1 MQPLPRLSLS
11 MAAAPTRH
19 PVAMYPHLPS
29 SNGPQIRSCHV
40 AVIGAGAAGLV
51 AARELRRE
59 GHKVVVFES
68 GDSVGGTWVY
78 SPSVDSDPLG
88 LDPYRKKVQTS
99 LYQSLRTNLPR
110 ESMGFRDYP
119 FVAKP
124 TNKERDSRRFPGH
137 VEVLLYLQDF
147 ALDFGLMGLVRFKT
161 EVFDVH
167 LVDEGRW
174 MVRSRKVRMDGCDDD
189 ENEVYDGVVVCNGHY
204 MEPRIA
210 EIPGIDVWPGKQIH
224 SHNYRVPEPFQD
236 QVVILIGSSAS
247 AVDISRDIYAF
258 AKEVHVSSRSAPDKQ
273 PASKKPGYD
282 NMWLHSMIE
291 SAHDD
296 GTVIFRDGSSVLAD
310 VILHCTGYKYDFPFL
325 KVNGVVTVDD
335 NRVGPL
341 YKHIFPPLL
350 APSLSF
356 IGLPWKVIPFPLCE
370 MQSKWVA
377 SVLSGRLAL
386 PSQEEMMMDVEA
398 FYSKLD
404 AAGMPKRYTHRMSD
418 YQFDY
423 TDELA
428 AECGYPAV
436 EEWRKQMYVMS
447 WENKVAR
454 PESYRDEW
462 DDHSLVLQAHESFQ
476 RYCKASI

>member
-1 MQPLPRLSLS
+1 

-19 PVAMYPHLPS
+19 PAAMYPHLPS
-29 SNGPQIRSCHV
+29 SKGPQIRSCHV
-40 AVIGAGAAGLV
+40 AVIGAGAAALV
-51 AARELRRE
+51 AARELCRE
-59 GHKVVVFES
+59 GHKVVAFES

-88 LDPYRKKVQTS
+88 LDPYRKK
-99 LYQSLRTNLPR
+99 
-110 ESMGFRDYP
+110 E
-119 FVAKP
+119 
-124 TNKERDSRRFPGH
+124 
-137 VEVLLYLQDF
+137 
-147 ALDFGLMGLVRFKT
+147 LMYGQVSK
-161 EVFDVH
+161 
-167 LVDEGRW
+167 
-174 MVRSRKVRMDGCDDD
+174 S
-189 ENEVYDGVVVCNGHY
+189 
-204 MEPRIA
+204 
-210 EIPGIDVWPGKQIH
+210 
-224 SHNYRVPEPFQD
+224 SHNYRAPEPFQD

-296 GTVIFRDGSSVLAD
+296 GTVAFRDGSSVLAD
-310 VILHCTGYKYDFPFL
+310 VILHCTGYEPQSSIQL
-325 KVNGVVTVDD
+325 NNQKVGTSLVT
-335 NRVGPL
+335 
-341 YKHIFPPLL
+341 
-350 APSLSF
+350 
-356 IGLPWKVIPFPLCE
+356 PFPMFE

-377 SVLSGRLAL
+377 SVLSGRPAL

-404 AAGMPKRYTHRMSD
+404 AAGIPKRYTHKLSV